1 MNEMDGIERNAAGM
15 SRRLLLDA
23 DLLGATIIAGG
34 AANAAPLCQPGAR
47 KDFA

>member
-23 DLLGATIIAGG
+23 DLPGATIIAG
-34 AANAAPLCQPGAR
+34 AQPRPRRFCQPGAR